1 MEGESKSVSESL
13 PWENLTE
20 EEVKK
25 LVQRAITEG
34 KEESRYLLRIEEW
47 NRPGDSFTD
56 YGEFKVIYGNV
67 ETVLVDKEYDYPT
80 TNKDTY
86 IVIPK
91 TKVVVIFFEE
101 GDNYKGKTIRHA
113 ELYVFSHNHGWRK
126 IELY

>member
-1 MEGESKSVSESL
+1 MEGESKSVPESL

-25 LVQRAITEG
+25 LVQRAISEG
-34 KEESRYLLRIEEW
+34 SEESTYLLRIEEW

-56 YGEFKVIYGNV
+56 YGEFKVIYGNA

-80 TNKDTY
+80 TNKNTY

-91 TKVVVIFFEE
+91 TKVVIIFFEE
-101 GDNYKGKTIRHA
+101 GDNYEGKTTTHA
-113 ELYVFSHNHGWRK
+113 RLYVFNYRDGWRNL
-126 IELY
+126 ELY